1 MEEINAFV
9 GRAMQRAKEMK
20 EKRGKIYRFDIF
32 KGVEDST
39 GKVQKIRSLGAA
51 QLMEGT
57 RTYTVYLKPL
67 LKDVFYLMPEE
78 KKLTRGDYVILT
90 REPSPNPPRKYYWN
104 NIGEGF
110 ILSGV
115 NSGLMR
121 LEWDLFGAGDIY
133 MSLSPMNRAEEVNQ
147 SAETAA

>member
-1 MEEINAFV
+1 MEDMKSMLE
-9 GRAMQRAKEMK
+9 RAMGSAKANAERRAKV
-20 EKRGKIYRFDIF
+20 YRFDIF
-32 KGVEDST
+32 KGVEDSD
-39 GKVQKIRSLGAA
+39 GKIQKIRSIGAA
-51 QLMEGT
+51 QLMEGA

-90 REPSPNPPRKYYWN
+90 REPAPVPPRKYYWN

-110 ILSGV
+110 ILAGA

-121 LEWDLFGAGDIY
+121 LEWDFFGADDIY
-133 MSLSPMNRAEEVNQ
+133 MSLHPMNRGESTEASVE
-147 SAETAA
+147 SAA